1 MERLGNFG
9 LYMEWNK
16 FEEKG
21 YIYIYISIFSL

>member
-21 YIYIYISIFSL
+21 YIYILIFSL